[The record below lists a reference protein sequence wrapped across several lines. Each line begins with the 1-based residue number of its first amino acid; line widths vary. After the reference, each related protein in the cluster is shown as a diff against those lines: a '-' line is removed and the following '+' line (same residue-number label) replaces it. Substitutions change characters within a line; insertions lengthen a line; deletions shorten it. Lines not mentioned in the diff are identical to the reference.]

1 MKTAMTAVEKL
12 HEETATKLNTDL
24 GQAYKDALHDLIDQV
39 YDVKVLEY
47 LFHFDFQY
55 IATYCYEEGEEDD

>member
-1 MKTAMTAVEKL
+1 MIREKTPLEKL
-12 HEETATKLNTDL
+12 HEETAVKLNTDL
-24 GQAYKDALHDLIDQV
+24 GHAYKGALHDLIDQV
-39 YDVKVLEY
+39 DDVKVLEY